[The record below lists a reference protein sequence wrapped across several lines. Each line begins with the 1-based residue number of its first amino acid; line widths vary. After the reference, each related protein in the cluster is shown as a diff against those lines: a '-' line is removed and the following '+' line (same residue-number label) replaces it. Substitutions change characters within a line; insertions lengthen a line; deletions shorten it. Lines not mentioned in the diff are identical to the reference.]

1 MSGRIHIGSYVSTE
15 AWRFDV
21 KGIPDEDKWSFKQ
34 FGSDWIDGRVY
45 GKVTG
50 RNEGKCDVKW
60 DIDGREFAFESD
72 VLQKESDGINS
83 VQRINYDELN
93 DEVDESGDENMANEE
108 SNTEQENTCDSES
121 SKSLIYQCKE

>member
-15 AWRFDV
+15 AWRFDI

-60 DIDGREFAFESD
+60 DTDGREFAFESD
-72 VLQKESDGINS
+72 ILQKESDGINS
-83 VQRINYDELN
+83 VQRINYDELIN

-121 SKSLIYQCKE
+121 SKSLIYQ